1 MRERLGTLCDDF
13 IASGQYKEIYDTLS
27 IVEGLDKHMR
37 KLTSKNWTWSSGMT
51 QVPESTLSKTMR
63 TVIRSLE
70 DLLLN
75 AMEGASVSDLM
86 HKGLLLFQVVPDVV
100 LG

>member
-1 MRERLGTLCDDF
+1 M
-13 IASGQYKEIYDTLS
+13 
-27 IVEGLDKHMR
+27 M
-37 KLTSKNWTWSSGMT
+37 

-63 TVIRSLE
+63 MVIRSLE